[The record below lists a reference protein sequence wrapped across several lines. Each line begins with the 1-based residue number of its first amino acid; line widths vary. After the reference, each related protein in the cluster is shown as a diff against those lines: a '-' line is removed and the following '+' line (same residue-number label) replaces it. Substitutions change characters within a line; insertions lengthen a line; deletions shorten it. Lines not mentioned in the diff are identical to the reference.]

1 MNPDKRNKESLKGR
15 FEDETITIDSVFG
28 PLKAVVTGE
37 VLHLLWCADTG
48 PQDGKGLIDLHRDLV
63 TQIATMKFENDE
75 GEDEDDHV
83 VRITEMDMD

>member
-1 MNPDKRNKESLKGR
+1 MNPDKRNKKSLKGR

-28 PLKAVVTGE
+28 PLKVVVTGE
-37 VLHLLWCADTG
+37 VLHLLWGADTG

-75 GEDEDDHV
+75 GEDDHV